1 MNKRIIRVGIQ
12 SYGDIKS
19 RTIAIA
25 SGAHKPSAGE
35 PKVWFVS
42 LKSFASV
49 LSEENAALLAVIRR
63 TRPASLKELER
74 STGRAQSNLSRTLR
88 TMEKYGLVRLAEGK
102 GSRGRKP
109 LRPEVLAD
117 RIVLELAV

>member
-1 MNKRIIRVGIQ
+1 MTKRTIRVGIQ
-12 SYGDIKS
+12 SFADIKS

-25 SGAHKPSAGE
+25 GGAHKPAADE

-49 LSEENAALLAVIRR
+49 LSEENAALLAEIRKS
-63 TRPASLKELER
+63 RPASLKELEK